1 MRTRLAAATSAA
13 LLGLLIASWVV
24 AQSATLQP
32 AGRSPASAQPQ
43 APAGTDAPAV
53 KLRKTVGTDPNICA
67 ATTAIEVT
75 PGTEVTYCYTVENT
89 GTLTLT
95 RHSLTDTEL
104 GPLLN
109 GLAYAL
115 APGGSAFMTTTA
127 TLVTTT
133 VNVATWTAYN
143 PGPTDVV
150 TATAQARV
158 DMTPPRI
165 TLNKTVGTDPNV
177 CAATGEIAVP
187 HGSDV
192 TYCYEVTNTG
202 PYTLTHHTLEDS
214 ALGLILSGLAYGLV
228 PGASAFI
235 TATATITAT
244 TVNTATWTAA
254 VPETELVATD
264 YATATVIMEAASV
277 TVTPANVSAV
287 VMAGLTRSA
296 IFKLANKGNEPLEWT
311 VDLAPVTCDEPGFV
325 SWAIALPVD
334 GVTPPGSRAS
344 VELTLDSAGL
354 DPGIYTAVFCVRSND
369 PGQPVVARLVS
380 LTVQPPTIL
389 LPVVTGAPSTGR

>member
-1 MRTRLAAATSAA
+1 MRTRLAAATLAA

-32 AGRSPASAQPQ
+32 TGRSQAAAQPQ
-43 APAGTDAPAV
+43 NPARVDAPAV
-53 KLRKTVGTDPNICA
+53 KLRKTVGTNPNVCA
-67 ATTAIEVT
+67 ATTTIEVN
-75 PGTEVTYCYTVENT
+75 PGTEVTYCYTVENS

-95 RHSLTDTEL
+95 RHSLTDSEL

-127 TLVTTT
+127 TLVATT

-202 PYTLTHHTLEDS
+202 PYTLTHHSLEDS
-214 ALGLILSGLAYGLV
+214 ALGVILNNFTYGLV
-228 PGASAFI
+228 PGASAFV

-244 TVNTATWTAA
+244 TVNTATWTAD
-254 VPETELVATD
+254 VPDTELLATGS
-264 YATATVIMEAASV
+264 ATATVILEAASV
-277 TVTPANVSAV
+277 TVTPANISAV

-296 IFKLANKGNEPLEWT
+296 TFNLANKGNETLEWT

-325 SWAIALPVD
+325 SWVIALPVD
-334 GVTPPGSRAS
+334 GATPTGSKAR

-354 DPGIYTAVFCVRSND
+354 APGVYTAVFCVRSND
-369 PGQPVVARLVS
+369 PDQPVVARLVS
-380 LTVQPPTIL
+380 LTVQSPTIL
-389 LPVVTGAPSTGR
+389 LPVVTGAPNTRR